1 MTDKEFRR
9 LKRSQLIDIIYHLKK
24 RDRRTEEDDRRP
36 AKAAGRPDDPDT
48 ECGFYRKSG
57 N

>member
-24 RDRRTEEDDRRP
+24 EIEEQKKTIEDLQKQRLNE
-36 AKAAGRPDDPDT
+36 KVNST
-48 ECGFYRKSG
+48 F
-57 N
+57 

>member
-9 LKRSQLIDIIYHLKK
+9 LKRSQLIDIPSEK

-36 AKAAGRPDDPDT
+36 AKAAGRPDNPDT
-48 ECGFYRKSG
+48 E